1 MLASIVNLLN
11 IWPKFVNILCFV
23 PETAAQFILMARE
36 TRDGHVY
43 IVLAVHVLAVPSFTV
58 PQLLQEGLRVS
69 SYILILT
76 LLEAGITCY
85 AHKQVDQANH
95 SPF

>member
-1 MLASIVNLLN
+1 MLSSIVNLLN
-11 IWPKFVNILCFV
+11 IWPEFVNILCFV
-23 PETAAQFILMARE
+23 PETAAQLILVTRE

-58 PQLLQEGLRVS
+58 PQLLQVGLRIP

-76 LLEAGITCY
+76 LLEAGIICHT
-85 AHKQVDQANH
+85 HK
-95 SPF
+95 

>member
-11 IWPKFVNILCFV
+11 IWPEFVNILCFV
-23 PETAAQFILMARE
+23 PETAAQFILVTRE

-58 PQLLQEGLRVS
+58 PQLLQVGLRIP
-69 SYILILT
+69 SYILFLT
-76 LLEAGITCY
+76 LLEAGIICHT
-85 AHKQVDQANH
+85 HK
-95 SPF
+95 

>member
-11 IWPKFVNILCFV
+11 IWPEFVNILCFV
-23 PETAAQFILMARE
+23 PETAAQFILVTRE

-58 PQLLQEGLRVS
+58 PQLLQVGLRIS
-69 SYILILT
+69 SYVLLLT
-76 LLEAGITCY
+76 LLEAGIICHT
-85 AHKQVDQANH
+85 HK
-95 SPF
+95 